1 MAKGGKT
8 GGKGAKKVSG
18 VRSAISAAK
27 NPAAR
32 AHVNQTFGLPGQI
45 ANNSG
50 GFSFPLG
57 LRTEC
62 LRYLILGGKGPN
74 SNFYQTS
81 GQVDTAMSRAWLAAI
96 SKPETFK
103 ELFKDL
109 VDVSVQGRAPK
120 QEPTMMAFAACIV
133 FAPDM
138 ECKKLA
144 LDAIS
149 QICRIP
155 THLFMLIENVRGL
168 SQDKPG
174 NPGKGMGAGFRKALT
189 QWYASR
195 HGEELAVLL
204 TKYKNR
210 EGWRHE
216 DIFRLIHLNPASL
229 KDDGAR
235 LVFEFF
241 ITQDKPER
249 KNKDGKVLPAT
260 TARTDFL
267 CRLAAIPTPP
277 PNDEKPSSGGGFLNA
292 FSSAIGSVFG
302 GGAATVA
309 APVVK
314 APVVVPGEKLAVLFE
329 VVHPESPMSG
339 TLKLMVLDTEP
350 LHNVKQT
357 LTDIGVGSN
366 FVFRYNGYLISS
378 TKSLRDISYDPTKKI
393 YLGAGVEPVVQP
405 VVHQVVHQVAETK
418 LESVP
423 AQRKPREDPLTAAAR
438 FLKACVEIAKTGDTK
453 NARGALVIMKANP
466 RIQREHIPTQLMSSP
481 EIWASLIEGMGLT
494 ALIRNLGKISSIG
507 IMPQFRQKVCDMLT
521 NQTELT
527 KTRIHPIQVLIA
539 LKTYMAGKGD
549 LGKMTWTTDHTVL
562 ATLSTTFKMS
572 FGNVERTGKR
582 IMLALDVSGS
592 MDCATAGAPSVS
604 CREGA
609 TAMAMATL
617 AAEGDQNTS
626 IYAFTTVFKDMNG
639 RIKPNMTVQDAIRAT
654 QDVFGATDCA
664 LPMRHAAQH
673 NIPVDC
679 FIVYTDS
686 ETYAPT
692 RHPQVELEEYRKKTG
707 INAKMIV
714 VGMVSNC
721 LTIAD
726 PNDKN
731 TLNLAG
737 FDSSLPQLITMFLKD
752 EI

>member
-1 MAKGGKT
+1 MPKGT
-8 GGKGAKKVSG
+8 KGTKKMSG
-18 VRSAISAAK
+18 VRAAISVAK
-27 NPAAR
+27 NPASR
-32 AHVNQTFGLPGQI
+32 AHVDQRTGLPGQV
-45 ANNSG
+45 ANNAG

-74 SNFYQTS
+74 NNYYQTA
-81 GQVDTAMSRAWLAAI
+81 GQVDTAISRAWLLAV
-96 SKPETFK
+96 SKPDTFK
-103 ELFKDL
+103 ELLADL
-109 VDVSVQGRAPK
+109 VNVSVDGRAPK
-120 QEPTMMAFAACIV
+120 QEPTMMALAACIV
-133 FAPDM
+133 FAPDV

-144 LDAIS
+144 LEAIS
-149 QICRIP
+149 KVCRIP
-155 THLFMLIENVRGL
+155 THLFMMVENVRGL

-195 HGEELAVLL
+195 GGEELAVLL

-216 DIFRLIHLNPASL
+216 DLFRLIHLNPASL

-241 ITQDKPER
+241 ILEDKPQR
-249 KNKDGKVLPAT
+249 RTKAGKVLPAS

-267 CRLAAIPTPP
+267 RRLAAIPTPP
-277 PNDEKPSSGGGFLNA
+277 KPEDEKPASGGGLLSSL
-292 FSSAIGSVFG
+292 SSAIGSVFG
-302 GGAATVA
+302 GGAAA

-314 APVVVPGEKLAVLFE
+314 PVPGEKRAVLFE
-329 VVHPESPMSG
+329 VVHPESPLTG
-339 TLKLMVLDTEP
+339 TVKLMVLDTEP
-350 LHNVKQT
+350 LQNVKPIFR
-357 LTDIGVGSN
+357 DMGIGAEN
-366 FVFRYNGYLISS
+366 FVFRYGGALISS
-378 TKSLRDISYDPTKKI
+378 TKSLRDISYDPAKKI
-393 YLGAGVEPVVQP
+393 YVGAGVEPVVEQKQEVAAAPEP
-405 VVHQVVHQVAETK
+405 VQEQ
-418 LESVP
+418 S
-423 AQRKPREDPLTAAAR
+423 QRKVREDPLTAAAR

-453 NARGALVIMKANP
+453 NSRGALAIMKANP

-507 IMPQFRQKVCDMLT
+507 IMPQFRQKICAMLT
-521 NQTELT
+521 NQSELT
-527 KTRIHPIQVLIA
+527 KARVHPIQVLIA

-549 LGKMTWTTDHTVL
+549 LGKLAWTTDSIVL
-562 ATLSTTFKMS
+562 DTLSTTFKMS

-592 MDCATAGAPSVS
+592 MDSPTSGAPSVT
-604 CREGA
+604 CREAA
-609 TAMAMATL
+609 TAMAMITL
-617 AAEGDQNTS
+617 AAEGEQATH
-626 IYAFTTVFKDMNG
+626 IYAFTTTFKDMRG
-639 RIKPNMTVQDAIRAT
+639 RIKPNSTVQEAIRAT
-654 QDVFGATDCA
+654 NEQFGGTDCA
-664 LPMRHAAQH
+664 VPIRHAKDH
-673 NIPVDC
+673 SIPVDC

-692 RHPQVELEEYRKKTG
+692 RHPQVELEEYRKKMG
-707 INAKMIV
+707 IKAKLIV
-714 VGMVSNC
+714 VGLTSNC

-726 PNDKN
+726 PSDKN

>member
-1 MAKGGKT
+1 MPKGT
-8 GGKGAKKVSG
+8 KGTKGTKKMSG
-18 VRSAISAAK
+18 VRSAISVAK
-27 NPAAR
+27 NPASR
-32 AHVNQTFGLPGQI
+32 AHVDQRFGLPGQVENH
-45 ANNSG
+45 AG

-62 LRYLILGGKGPN
+62 LRYLILGGKSSN

-96 SKPETFK
+96 SKPDTFK
-103 ELFKDL
+103 DLLKDL

-120 QEPTMMAFAACIV
+120 QEPTMMALAASVV
-133 FAPDM
+133 FAPDA

-149 QICRIP
+149 QVCRIP

-189 QWYASR
+189 LWYGSK

-241 ITQDKPER
+241 ITEDKPER
-249 KNKDGKVLPAT
+249 KTKDGKVLPAT
-260 TARTDFL
+260 TSRSDFL
-267 CRLAAIPTPP
+267 RRLAAIPTPP
-277 PNDEKPSSGGGFLNA
+277 KSDDEKPSAGGGLLSSI
-292 FSSAIGSVFG
+292 SSAIGSVFSG
-302 GGAATVA
+302 VKE
-309 APVVK
+309 PVKVSC
-314 APVVVPGEKLAVLFE
+314 PPRSIQVLFE
-329 VVHPESPMSG
+329 VVHPESPMPG
-339 TLKLMVLDTEP
+339 TLKLMVSDTEP
-350 LHNVKQT
+350 LHNVRQT
-357 LTDIGVGSN
+357 LNDIGIGASV
-366 FVFRYNGYLISS
+366 VFRYNGYLISA

-393 YLGAGVEPVVQP
+393 YLGAGVEPIVTEAPAAAPVPVPTAQP
-405 VVHQVVHQVAETK
+405 
-418 LESVP
+418 
-423 AQRKPREDPLTAAAR
+423 QRKPREDPITAAAR
-438 FLKACVEIAKTGDTK
+438 FLKACVEIAKTGETK
-453 NARGALVIMKANP
+453 NVSNALAIMKSNP
-466 RIQREHIPTQLMSSP
+466 RLQREHIPTQLMSSP
-481 EIWASLIEGMGLT
+481 EIWASLLEGMGMT
-494 ALIRNLGKISSIG
+494 ALIRNLGKLSSIG
-507 IMPQFRQKVCDMLT
+507 IMTQFRQKICAMLT
-521 NQTELT
+521 NQAEIT

-549 LGKMTWTTDHTVL
+549 LGKLTWTTDGIVL
-562 ATLSTTFKMS
+562 DTLSTTFKMS

-617 AAEGDQNTS
+617 AAEGDRNTS

-639 RIKPNMTVQDAIRAT
+639 RIRPNMTVQEAIRAT
-654 QDVFGATDCA
+654 QDVFGGTDCA

-714 VGMVSNC
+714 VGMVSNS

-726 PNDKN
+726 PSDKN